1 MANEDIEK
9 EKRELELQR
18 QKRFSG
24 GPGSRFISSSEQVGD
39 FKGTMSRL
47 LQLLKPQLPLIL
59 LTFVMTIVYTV
70 ASTYAPNKLA
80 DMVDIITDGV
90 SSKSAVC
97 GTPPLSWAFSM
108 RSRWSATSFSSS
120 L

>member
-1 MANEDIEK
+1 MANEEVEK

-24 GPGSRFISSSEQVGD
+24 GPGSRFISGGEQASD

-47 LQLLKPQLPLIL
+47 LRLLKPQLPLIL
-59 LTFVMTIVYTV
+59 LTFVMTIAYTV

-80 DMVDIITDGV
+80 DMVDIITDGINAGHRIV
-90 SSKSAVC
+90 
-97 GTPPLSWAFSM
+97 
-108 RSRWSATSFSSS
+108 
-120 L
+120 